1 MAISL
6 FPISINLHTTAI
18 KLHVVISKEDD
29 EEQFSVV
36 ALNLPGCAS
45 CGETEDEAI
54 ENITEAARGLIES
67 YNDAN
72 RQTPW
77 NNTSIHAAAP
87 VYFC

>member
-1 MAISL
+1 MQQIHQS
-6 FPISINLHTTAI
+6 TAI
-18 KLHVVISKEDD
+18 QLHILISKEDD

-54 ENITEAARGLIES
+54 ENIKEAARGLIES

-72 RQTPW
+72 QQIPW
-77 NNTSIHAAAP
+77 NNTSIHATAP